1 MSNQHILFLD
11 QAEQTAQPKQYLVLP
26 PPQVEPLHEVFAE
39 AMLEESSTHQ
49 RRSPLDWAVSLF
61 VHVAILMVLLI
72 LPLYF
77 TNGLNMQKMN
87 LTFLATPLVPPAA
100 TPPAPMTASAAPKA
114 VRPSPVRMYVAGK
127 LTAPSF
133 IPKAVLNTPA
143 EASAS
148 VEMTMGVPG
157 GVPGGIPGGQV
168 GGVLG
173 GVLGGLPKIAPP
185 AAPVAEGPKA
195 PLQVGGR
202 VKPPRLLYGPDP
214 DYPVLAKMSRITGT
228 VVIEAIID
236 EHGNV
241 TGERAISGPAL
252 LIPAALSAV
261 SKRRYEPTV
270 LDGDPTPIDLRVEV
284 SFNIG

>member
-1 MSNQHILFLD
+1 
-11 QAEQTAQPKQYLVLP
+11 
-26 PPQVEPLHEVFAE
+26 
-39 AMLEESSTHQ
+39 
-49 RRSPLDWAVSLF
+49 
-61 VHVAILMVLLI
+61 
-72 LPLYF
+72 
-77 TNGLNMQKMN
+77 
-87 LTFLATPLVPPAA
+87 
-100 TPPAPMTASAAPKA
+100 
-114 VRPSPVRMYVAGK
+114 MYVAGK

-143 EASAS
+143 EASAP